1 MRHRICKKTTGHRQ
15 VIRCI
20 NQPTNKETAQTLMN
34 LYKKSV
40 LALVCAISVSA
51 YAADSKPSAPNTPS
65 PSPVK
70 KRSKCD
76 CSAIQEKVVSS
87 LGFDPASE
95 QGQIMLR
102 FVKRAMSSNSKLSER
117 IQSFGETSMAEEKLS
132 AAERLRTLALI
143 RTMVTATPT
152 DCKVYLDSMKEDASA
167 NFLSKMSPQALQ
179 AMLDAIEIRALH
191 EPSDDETDTGG
202 TIEEKLETHKYLR
215 TAFKLDEN
223 GVRTP
228 PPTQCEQIPL
238 MIDHVLATP
247 KPKQDRASLALLRAL
262 DLHPSAPRMVLRQPE
277 TYLNEAFDE
286 RVLPEA
292 IRSSLPADG
301 SRPLPFKRAVFDLE
315 VISKRETTTSQRLTS
330 TVINRRNN
338 GVLAGFT
345 VPTVPSG
352 DVDWTEL
359 GLGYGLATLRSHF
372 VESRINASQA
382 NQLEQ
387 AAVAA
392 ANTPL
397 KEGMTLRIPLPQ
409 PDFRGDK
416 ERVCTVGSEKQAST
430 VFAKFTGSAI
440 DLHCKVTSSEGM
452 VTELHSVWLHD
463 LQMESVLSAENKY
476 GRNEVV
482 IRDVKFE

>member
-1 MRHRICKKTTGHRQ
+1 
-15 VIRCI
+15 
-20 NQPTNKETAQTLMN
+20 MN
-34 LYKKSV
+34 LYKKSL
-40 LALVCAISVSA
+40 LALVCAVSVSA
-51 YAADSKPSAPNTPS
+51 YAADSAPSAPNAPS

-76 CSAIQEKVVSS
+76 CTAIQEKAVSS

-102 FVKRAMSSNSKLSER
+102 FVKRATSSNSKLSER
-117 IQSFGETSMAEEKLS
+117 IQSFNEPSMAEEKLS
-132 AAERLRTLALI
+132 AAERLRTLALM
-143 RTMVTATPT
+143 RTMLTATPT
-152 DCKVYLDSMKEDASA
+152 DCKVYLDAIKEEGSTD
-167 NFLSKMSPQALQ
+167 FMHKMSPQALQ
-179 AMLDAIEIRALH
+179 AMLNTIEIRALH

-202 TIEEKLETHKYLR
+202 TIEEKLETHKFLR
-215 TAFKLDEN
+215 TAFKADAN

-238 MIDHVLATP
+238 LIDHVLATP
-247 KPKQDRASLALLRAL
+247 KPKQDRASLALLRVL

-286 RVLPEA
+286 RLLPES

-315 VISKRETTTSQRLTS
+315 VVSKGETTTSQRLTS

-352 DVDWTEL
+352 DVDWTDL
-359 GLGYGLATLRSHF
+359 GLGYGIATLRSHF

-397 KEGMTLRIPLPQ
+397 KEGTTLRIPLPQ

-416 ERVCTVGSEKQAST
+416 ERVCTVGSERQAST

-452 VTELHSVWLHD
+452 VTELHSVWLRD
-463 LQMESVLSAENKY
+463 YQMESVLSAENKY